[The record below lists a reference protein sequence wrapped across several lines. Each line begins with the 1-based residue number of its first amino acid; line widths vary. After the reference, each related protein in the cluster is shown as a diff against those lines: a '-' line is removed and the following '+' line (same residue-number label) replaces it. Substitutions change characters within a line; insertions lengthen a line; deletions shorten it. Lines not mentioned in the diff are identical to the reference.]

1 MVPSSLPTRPHSR
14 SSAETCA
21 IPLFDGCVLTQDL
34 EPWSSEHASYIAVLA
49 FFFQT
54 CAPVVDLQHWVIGSG
69 RNPMACVFSKTM
81 HSSEWMA
88 GRRGR
93 NVASCQGPSPSGDPR
108 ALGPTLSAALPT
120 DPPEP
125 PTPRSRDL
133 RAPCHPTS
141 GGPGRK
147 RLELLKRKGGA
158 AFARRNESCLCDERM
173 FGWKR
178 ESDRSCLVLRVID

>member
-1 MVPSSLPTRPHSR
+1 MVPSLLSTRPHSR

-34 EPWSSEHASYIAVLA
+34 EPWSSEHTSYIAVLA

-81 HSSEWMA
+81 QSSEWMA

-93 NVASCQGPSPSGDPR
+93 NVASCQGASLSGDPR

-120 DPPEP
+120 DPLN
-125 PTPRSRDL
+125 PRPR
-133 RAPCHPTS
+133 
-141 GGPGRK
+141 
-147 RLELLKRKGGA
+147 GA
-158 AFARRNESCLCDERM
+158 ATSEHRVTERPVGLAGSVWSSSKGRAGQHSREETKVVYAMSGCLD
-173 FGWKR
+173 GR
-178 ESDRSCLVLRVID
+178 ERVIDPA